1 MGTLRLVS
9 ASAEET
15 RAVGRTVAGFLAA
28 GDVISLTG
36 DLGAGKTTFIQGAA
50 AGLLVTDPVLS
61 PTFTLVRH
69 YEGTLP
75 VYHLDVYRLN
85 RVQDVLDLGFDE
97 ILDRGGVVFIEW
109 GDAIDSLFPEAF
121 LEVDLRLP
129 DGHERSRLVLLTG
142 HGRRWADSWPA
153 LADAAGAWRVA

>member
-1 MGTLRLVS
+1 M
-9 ASAEET
+9 
-15 RAVGRTVAGFLAA
+15 GRTVAGFLAA

-36 DLGAGKTTFIQGAA
+36 DLGAGKTTFVQGAA

-109 GDAIDSLFPEAF
+109 GDAIDSLLPEGF

-129 DGHERSRLVLLTG
+129 DGHESSRLVLLTG

>member
-9 ASAEET
+9 TSAEET
-15 RAVGRTVAGFLAA
+15 RSVGRTVAGFLAA

-36 DLGAGKTTFIQGAA
+36 DLGAGKTTFVQGAA

-109 GDAIDSLFPEAF
+109 GDAIDSLLPEGF

-129 DGHERSRLVLLTG
+129 DGHESSRLVLLTG